1 MNFGD
6 AAERASVAAAHFGGI
21 AEYPGKESDGVLAAL
36 HIPPIPR

>member
-1 MNFGD
+1 MPLNVLLWLLPFG
-6 AAERASVAAAHFGGI
+6 V